1 MKKTNVKMVTFAV
14 FITTFMSAIE
24 GTIVSTAMPTII
36 ADLDGLAIM
45 SWVVSVFLLMTAVS
59 TPIYGKLADSVGRKP
74 VFLFGIGLFVIGSAL
89 CGFSHSMVELITFRV
104 LQGLGSGAIQT
115 AGVTVLADMYD
126 IDKRAKMLGLTSGFW
141 GLASVIA
148 PLLGG
153 FIVQKLSWHW
163 VFMINV
169 PIGLLAF
176 LLVAFY
182 LHEDFAKNKLRIDL
196 KGSFSLVI
204 FLLSLML
211 LLQGLEKG
219 FNWTLLLLAAIM
231 LVSLW
236 AFTKVEKTAADPI
249 IPFSIL
255 KDKEFLAVNILQLLV
270 SGVVIGFEF
279 YIPTWLQGINGVS
292 ASIAGFAI
300 TPSSLLWVCGSFL
313 AGDLMGRWG
322 TQKYFDASLLLLIG
336 ADLAFILIP
345 TYTPFWVFCL
355 IAVFNGIGFGS
366 IATASQVRAQMVVD
380 KSQVGVA
387 TSFNTLMKYLG
398 QTVMMVFYG
407 MTFNVVV
414 ASGLKKQPSLTSEMM
429 NKIVSPVQA
438 KSLDPAVLAPLREI
452 LHSSMRGIYIVSLI
466 ALLLSL
472 AFNHIYRQK
481 KD

>member
-1 MKKTNVKMVTFAV
+1 
-14 FITTFMSAIE
+14 
-24 GTIVSTAMPTII
+24 
-36 ADLDGLAIM
+36 
-45 SWVVSVFLLMTAVS
+45 
-59 TPIYGKLADSVGRKP
+59 
-74 VFLFGIGLFVIGSAL
+74 
-89 CGFSHSMVELITFRV
+89 
-104 LQGLGSGAIQT
+104 
-115 AGVTVLADMYD
+115 
-126 IDKRAKMLGLTSGFW
+126 
-141 GLASVIA
+141 
-148 PLLGG
+148 
-153 FIVQKLSWHW
+153 
-163 VFMINV
+163 
-169 PIGLLAF
+169 
-176 LLVAFY
+176 
-182 LHEDFAKNKLRIDL
+182 
-196 KGSFSLVI
+196 
-204 FLLSLML
+204 
-211 LLQGLEKG
+211 
-219 FNWTLLLLAAIM
+219 M

-255 KDKEFLAVNILQLLV
+255 KDKKFLAVNILQLLV

-336 ADLAFILIP
+336 ADLAFILVP

-472 AFNHIYRQK
+472 VFNHIYRQK